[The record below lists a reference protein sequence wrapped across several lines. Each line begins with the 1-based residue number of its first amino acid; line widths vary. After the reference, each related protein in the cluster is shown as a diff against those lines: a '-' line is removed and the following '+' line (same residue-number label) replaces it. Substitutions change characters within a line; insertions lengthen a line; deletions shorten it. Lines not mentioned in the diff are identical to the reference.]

1 MDPDLV
7 TQLANSVLDDF
18 NLFNPPGL
26 TPMVQVIHSYKPYK
40 SVYKTESKL
49 TKLINMK
56 TELDKLLI
64 STQEKIINIQKL
76 IEEESKKEN
85 IFKNPTSEFITA
97 VYELLSRESP
107 IRSSSIPHKLPKNVL
122 PPIGYKGLF
131 TSWMN
136 QLINIKKQHV
146 NDGYQE
152 YDNYSLIYP
161 VLEYQNLPQINKL
174 PVIIHQKFKKYK
186 VCWQKKRGKPCNN
199 LDEHNI
205 CKFCSR

>member
-1 MDPDLV
+1 MDPDFL

-18 NLFNPPGL
+18 NLFDPPGL
-26 TPMVQVIHSYKPYK
+26 TRMEHVIHSYKPYEP
-40 SVYKTESKL
+40 VYETESKL

-64 STQEKIINIQKL
+64 STQEKITNINKL
-76 IEEESKKEN
+76 IEEESNN
-85 IFKNPTSEFITA
+85 IFAKPTPEFTDA
-97 VYELLSRESP
+97 VYALLSRESP

-122 PPIGYKGLF
+122 PPINHKGLF

-146 NDGYQE
+146 KDGSQE

-161 VLEYQNLPQINKL
+161 ILEYQYLPQINTL
-174 PVIIHQKFKKYK
+174 PVAYQKTKKYK
-186 VCWQKKRGKPCNN
+186 VCWQKNRGKPCNN
-199 LDEHNI
+199 LDEYGN
-205 CKFCSR
+205 CKFCSK